1 MPKKIK
7 FESFKYQFLIAA
19 KKINFLPVKNN
30 NLSWNSFL
38 KQLIFEY
45 DDGKV
50 LIKSIANSSI
60 ALELNISNAKFYTRG
75 DEERFV
81 SRQKEQGLIAE
92 VDSVKLSNSSFF
104 DQSVMKL
111 AELAEYINKE
121 SNMNNERNRHD
132 VERDFH
138 DAWAESENLDSIDV
152 IVSNEACTAPEMR
165 FITARLGS
173 LAGKKLL
180 DVGCGLGEASIY
192 FALKGADVTSSD
204 LSQGML
210 DATTRLASSNGVTI
224 KPHLSAAED
233 LKLPSD
239 ALFDVIYMGNLLH
252 HVDIDETLAR
262 VKNHLSPAGVLVTW
276 DPLAYNPAIN
286 IYRNM
291 AMDVRTDDEHP
302 LRWSDIK
309 IFNKHFSTV
318 ERKYFWFT
326 TLIIFVLMYV
336 VQKKNPNK
344 ERFWKVVVQE
354 GAKWRWLYAPLEI
367 LDKFLLGLI
376 PPLNL
381 LCWNI
386 VLVAKNP
393 RK

>member
-7 FESFKYQFLIAA
+7 FESFKYRFLIAA
-19 KKINFLPVKNN
+19 KKLSYSPVETN
-30 NLSWNSFL
+30 NLTWRKFL
-38 KQLIFEY
+38 NQLFFEY
-45 DDGKV
+45 DNGKV
-50 LIKSIANSSI
+50 LINSIADASI
-60 ALELNISNAKFYTRG
+60 SLELNIRDAKFYTRG
-75 DEERFV
+75 DEDRFV
-81 SRQKEQGLIAE
+81 SRQKEQGLITE
-92 VDSVKLSNSSFF
+92 IDSVKLSNSLFF
-104 DQSVMKL
+104 DQSVIKL
-111 AELAEYINKE
+111 AELAGYTNKE

-152 IVSNEACTAPEMR
+152 VVSNEACTAPEMR
-165 FITARLGS
+165 FITARLGT

-180 DVGCGLGEASIY
+180 DVGCGLGEASVY
-192 FALKGADVTSSD
+192 FALKGAEVTSSD

-210 DATTRLASSNGVTI
+210 DATTRLATSNGVTI

-252 HVDIDETLAR
+252 HVDIDETLTR
-262 VKNHLSPAGVLVTW
+262 VKNHLSPTGVLVTW

-291 AMDVRTDDEHP
+291 ATDVRTDDEHP

-309 IFNKHFSTV
+309 LFNKHFSNV
-318 ERKYFWFT
+318 ERKYFWFS
-326 TLIIFVLMYV
+326 TLIIFVLMYL
-336 VQKKNPNK
+336 VQRKNPNK

-354 GAKWRWLYAPLEI
+354 GEQWKWLYVPLEI
-367 LDKFLLGLI
+367 FDKLLLALI
-376 PPLNL
+376 PPLRL

-386 VLVAKNP
+386 VLVAKSP